1 MTKNLIG
8 ARNLFAEA
16 QQARSLR
23 AEAISLRLEVRV
35 VLRQL
40 EAQRGLY
47 LVRMLQVNDVL
58 QRLDSTHR
66 VRTGQLLGWPPN
78 ARCSRYTSS
87 QSQPHPDV
95 ETHQ

>member
-1 MTKNLIG
+1 MTKNLIA
-8 ARNLFAEA
+8 ARNLTEA

-47 LVRMLQVNDVL
+47 LVRMLQVDDVL